1 MDRDHDQP
9 LPTLPYNTN
18 PSQTTSTQP
27 TSGVSQAPAGDLS
40 TPAIGATS
48 GQAGET
54 SESMEKLPM
63 DDTDTLSGRGS
74 SPQRDGGLGV
84 GQPLPLLSPRGALG
98 EGQGPRRTR
107 TVDTHG
113 SARRSGI
120 DWIVPVEEKRE
131 PVGVFQ
137 VIIDL
142 RCLKQTRP
150 KSLGCA
156 TKKCQ

>member
-1 MDRDHDQP
+1 
-9 LPTLPYNTN
+9 
-18 PSQTTSTQP
+18 
-27 TSGVSQAPAGDLS
+27 
-40 TPAIGATS
+40 
-48 GQAGET
+48 
-54 SESMEKLPM
+54 M

-142 RCLKQTRP
+142 RCLKQTRL